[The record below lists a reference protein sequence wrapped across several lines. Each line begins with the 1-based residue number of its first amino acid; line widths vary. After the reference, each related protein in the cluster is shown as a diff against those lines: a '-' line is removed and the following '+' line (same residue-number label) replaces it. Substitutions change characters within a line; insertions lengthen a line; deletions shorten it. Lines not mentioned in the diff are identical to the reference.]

1 MLYLLSSIYKEM
13 HIYKPK
19 TSRPTNSEKYIICK
33 GFLLDENQS
42 NILSHKLS
50 VLSTQIKKL
59 NTKFCSF
66 KLFQDK
72 DIPETFERC
81 LKDVNESI
89 LKTQCDF
96 LTKAVKL
103 CNDPTFL
110 TNYENKLDD
119 SIERRKETFKEW
131 EEIYNLGAYV

>member
-1 MLYLLSSIYKEM
+1 M

-33 GFLLDENQS
+33 GFLLDENAS
-42 NILSHKLS
+42 NLLSHKLS

-66 KLFQDK
+66 KLFKDE
-72 DIPETFERC
+72 DIPHAFERC
-81 LKDVNESI
+81 LKGVNESI

-96 LTKAVKL
+96 LTKAVEL